1 MRINRWISV
10 FVTSLMCCFIPA
22 IGCSTEGVLRCEDG
36 VSLEDI
42 DPDKRPCQQDC
53 ECSNLLY
60 TGRCVLSKGARLCQ
74 SAQRA
79 TCSNKGATRE
89 CVVVGAIGECA
100 KGQQTCGA
108 TPLTSLHW
116 GDCKGPEAKSEG
128 TKCNGKDDNCDGRV
142 DDGLSNCCPEI
153 GAQKDCYTG
162 RFFFNGRGIC
172 KGGKQLCTEEYVW
185 SKVCEGEVLPKKQES
200 CDNTDEDCNGKIDDN
215 LRRACQKKAGI
226 CEPGY
231 QLCNAGT
238 WSDTCYEQRPI
249 EEERCDG
256 ADNDCDGQVDEQAK
270 DMPLSETCTYPLPN
284 KVGVGVCQAG
294 VKVCKEGTWSRC
306 QGEVLPAVLDLCGD
320 NKDNDCDGEIDE
332 GCAACVPLRLSGRLL
347 QHTDEVTGLFFHA
360 SGDTFVSLS
369 RDKTMRFWS
378 FKSKQWSQEHM
389 FTMPLEPTSLSFRS
403 GSDELVV
410 AQGTKAERWDLSQ
423 ATPTK
428 TSVVWEHG
436 ARIRHVLYSPTGLQL
451 VTVGDD
457 RVIRLWD
464 LKKGSSISLKH
475 RGSRDIET
483 ISYGPD
489 GRFLLVGDGSS
500 VVYVWNA
507 VLGSFEQ
514 SFGFS
519 SKVSMFALG
528 RDRRSV
534 GEPLLMGLATARSN
548 VEVWDLLR
556 TQYLRETAVQ
566 VPAIGALAFN
576 YDNTLLA
583 AGDTQGDIKLWSP
596 KGTPVVLRNT
606 LRASGL
612 GVSVLAFRPGRD
624 NTLMSV
630 SRGKEIR
637 IWSCP
642 PANP

>member
-1 MRINRWISV
+1 
-10 FVTSLMCCFIPA
+10 
-22 IGCSTEGVLRCEDG
+22 
-36 VSLEDI
+36 
-42 DPDKRPCQQDC
+42 
-53 ECSNLLY
+53 
-60 TGRCVLSKGARLCQ
+60 
-74 SAQRA
+74 
-79 TCSNKGATRE
+79 
-89 CVVVGAIGECA
+89 
-100 KGQQTCGA
+100 
-108 TPLTSLHW
+108 
-116 GDCKGPEAKSEG
+116 
-128 TKCNGKDDNCDGRV
+128 
-142 DDGLSNCCPEI
+142 
-153 GAQKDCYTG
+153 
-162 RFFFNGRGIC
+162 
-172 KGGKQLCTEEYVW
+172 
-185 SKVCEGEVLPKKQES
+185 
-200 CDNTDEDCNGKIDDN
+200 
-215 LRRACQKKAGI
+215 
-226 CEPGY
+226 
-231 QLCNAGT
+231 
-238 WSDTCYEQRPI
+238 
-249 EEERCDG
+249 
-256 ADNDCDGQVDEQAK
+256 
-270 DMPLSETCTYPLPN
+270 
-284 KVGVGVCQAG
+284 
-294 VKVCKEGTWSRC
+294 
-306 QGEVLPAVLDLCGD
+306 
-320 NKDNDCDGEIDE
+320 
-332 GCAACVPLRLSGRLL
+332 
-347 QHTDEVTGLFFHA
+347 
-360 SGDTFVSLS
+360 
-369 RDKTMRFWS
+369 
-378 FKSKQWSQEHM
+378 
-389 FTMPLEPTSLSFRS
+389 MPLEPTSLSFRS